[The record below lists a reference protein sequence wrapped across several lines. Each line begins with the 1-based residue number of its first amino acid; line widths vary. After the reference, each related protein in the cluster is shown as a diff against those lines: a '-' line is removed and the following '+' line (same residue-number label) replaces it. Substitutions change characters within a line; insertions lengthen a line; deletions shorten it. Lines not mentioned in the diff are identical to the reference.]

1 MRKSQKYMKSQNKNR
16 KIKRKKTALISRLNH
31 EMKRCEPTLTLS
43 GCRGPFQRKER
54 SELDWNPGRRNRT
67 FSSCP
72 LARTQRRGRTP
83 PLRQV
88 SNARLP
94 LE

>member
-1 MRKSQKYMKSQNKNR
+1 MKQKLLSVAVY
-16 KIKRKKTALISRLNH
+16 IRKKEIKK
-31 EMKRCEPTLTLS
+31 EIEPSLTLI
-43 GCRGPFQRKER
+43 GCRGSLQRKER

-67 FSSCP
+67 FSSCS
-72 LARTQRRGRTP
+72 LARAQRRGRTP
-83 PLRQV
+83 PLGQV

>member
-1 MRKSQKYMKSQNKNR
+1 M
-16 KIKRKKTALISRLNH
+16 L
-31 EMKRCEPTLTLS
+31 TLT
-43 GCRGPFQRKER
+43 GRRGSFQRKER

-72 LARTQRRGRTP
+72 LARAQRGGRTP
-83 PLRQV
+83 PLGQV
-88 SNARLP
+88 SHARLP

>member
-1 MRKSQKYMKSQNKNR
+1 MKKE
-16 KIKRKKTALISRLNH
+16 TALISRLKSNKKY
-31 EMKRCEPTLTLS
+31 KRREPTLTLS
-43 GCRGPFQRKER
+43 GCRGSFQRKEG

-72 LARTQRRGRTP
+72 LARAQRRSRTP

-88 SNARLP
+88 NHAHLP

>member
-1 MRKSQKYMKSQNKNR
+1 
-16 KIKRKKTALISRLNH
+16 
-31 EMKRCEPTLTLS
+31 LS
-43 GCRGPFQRKER
+43 GRRGSFQWKER

-72 LARTQRRGRTP
+72 LTRAQRGGRTP
-83 PLRQV
+83 PLGQV
-88 SNARLP
+88 SHARLP

>member
-1 MRKSQKYMKSQNKNR
+1 MRKDQKCMKSQNKNR
-16 KIKRKKTALISRLNH
+16 KLRRKTALFSRLKSKN
-31 EMKRCEPTLTLS
+31 EKRREPTLTLS

-54 SELDWNPGRRNRT
+54 SVLDWNPGRRNRT

-72 LARTQRRGRTP
+72 LASAQRRSRTP